1 MYQCFKKG
9 IKRRFE
15 GHNVQRSFYYV
26 KNQKDYQTLFTC
38 VLMPSE
44 KYKVLLKL
52 MGNYKAKEGKK
63 FILPGFITANKTKE
77 DCFKQFTSPFGN
89 HGSYTKVLFK
99 INID

>member
-1 MYQCFKKG
+1 
-9 IKRRFE
+9 
-15 GHNVQRSFYYV
+15 
-26 KNQKDYQTLFTC
+26 
-38 VLMPSE
+38 MPSE

-77 DCFKQFTSPFGN
+77 DCFRQFTSPFGN